1 MNIKILINENE
12 PKIKNN
18 LKVFIEKFIKLEILR
33 ESWDELK
40 VCKTN
45 LVLMKIIA
53 FENAWKIIWKII
65 KPKLNK
71 TILKHIN
78 LNWLVVENATTFFKS
93 NQNVAKIPE
102 NMEVKIPKVPK
113 TKIKLKL

>member
-1 MNIKILINENE
+1 MNIKTLINENE
-12 PKIKNN
+12 PKIKNI
-18 LKVFIEKFIKLEILR
+18 LKVFIEKFIKFEILR

-65 KPKLNK
+65 NLKLNK
-71 TILKHIN
+71 IILKHIN
-78 LNWLVVENATTFFKS
+78 LSWLVVENATTFFKS

-113 TKIKLKL
+113 IKIKLKL